1 MGLDMYLYRKTY
13 VQSFDAE
20 KKDIVTQV
28 KVVDKQKK
36 YGINPDKVVYIT
48 EEVGYWR
55 KANAIHNFF
64 ITQTRK
70 EDNCEPIRIPIGILR
85 NLYERCKAILKDNTQ
100 EKEEIYQDL
109 KGNEKVRTV
118 KVLKDDTKAKEL
130 LPTCEGFFFGPT
142 SYGEWYVDDLE
153 RTIEI
158 LEPLINSEDGWSE
171 IIYEASW

>member
-28 KVVDKQKK
+28 KVVDKKNK

-64 ITQTRK
+64 ITQTGK

-85 NLYERCKAILKDNTQ
+85 NLYERCKTILKDNTQ

-109 KGNEKVRTV
+109 EGNEKARMV

-130 LPTCEGFFFGPT
+130 LPTCEGFFFGST
-142 SYGEWYVDDLE
+142 EYDEWYVDDLE

>member
-1 MGLDMYLYRKTY
+1 MGLDMYLYQKTY
-13 VQSFDAE
+13 VQSFHAE

-28 KVVDKQKK
+28 KAVDKQKK
-36 YGINPDKVVYIT
+36 YGINPDKGVFIT

-64 ITQTRK
+64 ITQTGK
-70 EDNCEPIRIPIGILR
+70 EDNCEPIRIPIAILR

-109 KGNEKVRTV
+109 KGNEKARMV

-130 LPTCEGFFFGPT
+130 LPTCEGFFFGST
-142 SYGEWYVDDLE
+142 EYDEWYVDDLE

-171 IIYEASW
+171 FVYEASW

>member
-28 KVVDKQKK
+28 KVVDKQNK

-55 KANAIHNFF
+55 KANQIHNFF
-64 ITQTRK
+64 IKQTGK

-109 KGNEKVRTV
+109 KGEEKVRTV

-130 LPTCEGFFFGPT
+130 LPTCDGPFFG
-142 SYGEWYVDDLE
+142 SMAYGEWYVEDLE

-171 IIYEASW
+171 FIYEASW

>member
-28 KVVDKQKK
+28 KVVDKQNK
-36 YGINPDKVVYIT
+36 YGINSDKVVYIT

-55 KANAIHNFF
+55 KANEIHNFF
-64 ITQTRK
+64 IKQTGK

-85 NLYERCKAILKDNTQ
+85 NLYERCKAILKV
-100 EKEEIYQDL
+100 
-109 KGNEKVRTV
+109 KGEEKVHTV

-130 LPTCEGFFFGPT
+130 LPTCDGFCFG
-142 SYGEWYVDDLE
+142 SMAYDNWYVDDLE
-153 RTIEI
+153 RTIKI

-171 IIYEASW
+171 FIYEASW